1 MPDWNRVTIH
11 PCAAAK
17 LPDPVVVQL
26 AHVCFH
32 VADLDRSLAFYRD
45 VLALRPAFEFH
56 DENGKR
62 FGIYLHI
69 GGRSFLELFLG
80 SPEPVTGK
88 PSFTHLCLEVARL
101 RHAVDAIKAHGVKI
115 ERDLQTG
122 KDGTQQAWIKDPDG
136 NSIELFE
143 YTAQSAQRPWLG

>member
-80 SPEPVTGK
+80 S
-88 PSFTHLCLEVARL
+88 
-101 RHAVDAIKAHGVKI
+101 VDAIKAHGVKI
-115 ERDLQTG
+115 ERDIQTG